1 MIEQKMRSALLLF
14 AGLAL
19 ASGAWGQT
27 TIITQSMGGNLRLAS
42 EYFGTPDGREV
53 RFVLP
58 DVSDFASAAT
68 SQPYIAL
75 AITDDDAQSGT
86 GELGTNNTT
95 MITFTLRGAT
105 FASSAGGTNLRY
117 FEGASLGSKITVSVD
132 SGGNRGD
139 SSVTYEVETT
149 DVIAVGDNPALYFFP
164 PHLQVTPILLNP
176 AETNPL
182 AQIMGVTVTASI
194 DGRDARSSS
203 NPFPRSVRGSGTDR
217 STGASIVNPLPDGE
231 ILRLIPALSAS
242 LGTPGAVNVA
252 NVNIMNRKA
261 LADGVAIR
269 MAGQQRE
276 TTYGLMVG
284 NLSITLTP
292 EGDSPRVLRDADVTN
307 DGGTLDSSLSGTAD
321 VTVSGPFQQGDKVY
335 LGEDRTSETSK
346 DFEMA
351 ADGRSMTVSVP
362 IETMAGTNVVYVPGG
377 VMDLIPG
384 VFRASLALDFND
396 ARNASRVVGASSGTV
411 QYAGI
416 TTQAYAHGVSRA
428 NDAAVTSFL
437 RLTCAGVTPPATG
450 CNVFLNCSSEDGAPY
465 FGDLTGADLIPSGGT
480 GAYSSGS
487 IATALGGGWRQ
498 GAGRCDI
505 MSNGTLEVQHMIR
518 TSGNAL
524 HNNSVVI
531 GGTQTDTVGLLRGAG
546 AHPPGSITI
555 SLGPAAPSGSL
566 FHLADGRFFGTV
578 EAITT
583 LRDQRAANMGLPPG
597 TRLNAPPSSSGGGFQ
612 PMDHE
617 PGCAWLETN
626 NSITLAN
633 CLHDDELGAW
643 VILMDATPLM
653 SGDIVYPASAGS
665 AGAVFRPSSGRII
678 TQPPV
683 VATGTGFVL
692 SG

>member
-377 VMDLIPG
+377 VMDLQPG

-416 TTQAYAHGVSRA
+416 TTRAYAYGVVRGGGIESSFIR
-428 NDAAVTSFL
+428 VTCL
-437 RLTCAGVTPPATG
+437 NPPQTAGG
-450 CNVFLNCSSEDGAPY
+450 MCSVFMNCMAQDGTPY
-465 FGDLTGADLIPSGGT
+465 FGDAGQVPVN
-480 GAYSSGS
+480 
-487 IATALGGGWRQ
+487 ATEVFDSNEVARALDGGWSTGR
-498 GAGRCDI
+498 GRCDL
-505 MSNGTLEVQHMIR
+505 MSNGDLEVQHMVR
-518 TSGNAL
+518 TGSVQV
-524 HNNSVVI
+524 NNSVVI
-531 GGTQTDTVGLLRGAG
+531 G
-546 AHPPGSITI
+546 
-555 SLGPAAPSGSL
+555 
-566 FHLADGRFFGTV
+566 ADG
-578 EAITT
+578 
-583 LRDQRAANMGLPPG
+583 
-597 TRLNAPPSSSGGGFQ
+597 
-612 PMDHE
+612 
-617 PGCAWLETN
+617 
-626 NSITLAN
+626 
-633 CLHDDELGAW
+633 
-643 VILMDATPLM
+643 ILDK
-653 SGDIVYPASAGS
+653 
-665 AGAVFRPSSGRII
+665 
-678 TQPPV
+678 
-683 VATGTGFVL
+683 
-692 SG
+692 

>member
-27 TIITQSMGGNLRLAS
+27 TIITQSMGGNLNLAS
-42 EYFGTPDGREV
+42 EYFGTSEGREV
-53 RFVLP
+53 LFTMPDFPNFV
-58 DVSDFASAAT
+58 SADT
-68 SQPYIAL
+68 SQPYIRL
-75 AITDDDAQSGT
+75 LIEDDPDRTGT
-86 GELGTNNTT
+86 GSVGEDNTT
-95 MITFTLRGAT
+95 LITFTLRGAT
-105 FASSAGGTNLRY
+105 FAASAGGTNLRY
-117 FEGASLGSKITVSVD
+117 FIGGGLGDAVSVSVD

-149 DVIAVGDNPALYFFP
+149 GEIPLTGAAKALYFFP
-164 PHLQVTPILLNP
+164 PALMVSPILLNP

-182 AQIMGVTVTASI
+182 AQIMGATVVASI
-194 DGRDARSSS
+194 DGRNARSSS

-217 STGASIVNPLPDGE
+217 STGASVVSALPDGE

-261 LADGVAIR
+261 LSDGLAIR

-276 TTYGLMVG
+276 TTYGLKVG
-284 NLSITLTP
+284 ELSITLTP
-292 EGDSPRVLRDADVTN
+292 EGDAPRVLRNADVTN
-307 DGGTLDSSLSGTAD
+307 DNGDLDSSLSGTAD

-346 DFEMA
+346 EFDRA

-384 VFRASLALDFND
+384 MFRASLALDFND
-396 ARNASRVVGASSGTV
+396 ARNASGVVGASSGTV

-531 GGTQTDTVGLLRGAG
+531 GGTQTDTVGLLRGTG
-546 AHPPGSITI
+546 AHPLGSITI
-555 SLGPAAPSGSL
+555 SLGPAAEPGSL
-566 FHLADGRFFGTV
+566 YHLNDGRFYGTLT
-578 EAITT
+578 AITT

-617 PGCAWLETN
+617 PGCAYLEMDN
-626 NSITLAN
+626 RINPIN
-633 CLHDDELGAW
+633 CLHDAQLDSL
-643 VILMDATPLM
+643 LMLRDGTPLM
-653 SGDIVYPASAGS
+653 SGDILYPS
-665 AGAVFRPSSGRII
+665 GAVFRPASGRVI